1 MIKMLKLAVLFGGKS
16 TEHNISIVSGTN
28 VIASLNKDK
37 YEIYPIY
44 IDREGTFYKY
54 TKKVCDIKPLAV
66 DDEIKELEKID
77 SITAYLA
84 DIDVVFPVLHGLY
97 GEDGTIEGLLEVLGK
112 KYVGCGVLSSAICMD
127 KVYAKIIFR
136 TFHIDVAKSMY
147 LKRQQDKYLYIDDQF
162 NEKLLSQTSL
172 ANMVDSYLKYPIF
185 IKPSNSGSSVGVSKA
200 HNEKELIK
208 YLDEA
213 FKYDAKVLIEEAI
226 VGREVECAVLGNDH
240 PVASGV
246 GEVLSTSDFYTYE
259 AKYKNKKSMTVVP
272 ADIEES
278 TSEEI
283 RKLALKAY
291 RACDCRGLS
300 RIDFFIEKDTDRI
313 ILNEINTMPGFTE
326 ISMYPMIMEHLGYTY
341 SNLLDK
347 LIELAVQ
354 D

>member
-136 TFHIDVAKSMY
+136 TCHIDVAKSMY

-213 FKYDAKVLIEEAI
+213 FKYDTKVLIEETI
-226 VGREVECAVLGNDH
+226 IGREVECAVLGNEY